1 MMRNFRSFTMEF
13 PSLWSPAAHHAA
25 AVVKENEIAAA
36 FESNP
41 PSDIPGFC
49 VDGFRQLAEGGL
61 KGKELTVFCLESS
74 KASEIML
81 DRFLATPD
89 ASDCF
94 TSQEYCDHRLAWGS
108 ALAAEA
114 VAAVERINPFE
125 SLYPHSLP
133 DRNGYGEDY
142 CGGISTPR
150 GALKLARDK
159 LWLVQNMLNGYTDSR
174 LDIPQA
180 FNKITARV
188 ELGYEERMNRIV
200 TVSGT
205 IPRMTPV

>member
-1 MMRNFRSFTMEF
+1 MKGLPFVF
-13 PSLWSPAAHHAA
+13 LSPAARHAAAAALHAA
-25 AVVKENEIAAA
+25 AVAREHAIKAA

-49 VDGFRQLAEGGL
+49 VDGFRQLAEGWL

-74 KASEIML
+74 KASEIL
-81 DRFLATPD
+81 FDRFLATPD
-89 ASDCF
+89 TSGRSK
-94 TSQEYCDHRLAWGS
+94 SQECYDHSLAWGS

-114 VAAVERINPFE
+114 VAAVERINPCE

-142 CGGISTPR
+142 LSTPN
-150 GALKLARDK
+150 GALDLAGVK
-159 LWLVQNMLNGYTDSR
+159 LWQVREAFNGYTDSR

-180 FNKITARV
+180 FNNIAARV
-188 ELGYEERMNRIV
+188 ERAHEERMNYMV

-205 IPRMTPV
+205 LPRMTLI